1 MGRNARLVFIAKS
14 ARTFCY
20 GALGV
25 LLPVYLSELG
35 LDAGELGVAVTLTL
49 LASTAMTFMIR
60 WPAERWGPQAALM
73 AQAALIV
80 VSAAGLPADPP
91 ALGGRGRGHGR
102 KPGRRHR
109 RDGPLPLARAGHRH
123 A

>member
-1 MGRNARLVFIAKS
+1 VGRNARLVFIAKS

-49 LASTAMTFMIR
+49 LASGQWNPAVFPNRYLNFDPWTF
-60 WPAERWGPQAALM
+60 
-73 AQAALIV
+73 
-80 VSAAGLPADPP
+80 VSF
-91 ALGGRGRGHGR
+91 
-102 KPGRRHR
+102 
-109 RDGPLPLARAGHRH
+109 
-123 A
+123 